1 MLRASEVRYR
11 RLFEAAQDGILILD
25 VDTGRINDVNPFL
38 VKLLGFSHGEM
49 VGKTVG
55 ELSPSKNAWSNQGM
69 LERLQRDGYV
79 RYEDLS
85 LETKDGRYIAV
96 EFVSNVYQEGDKKV
110 IQCNIRDITERKLSE
125 AVIHESEEKFRSLFN
140 GAATGIAISTPQGF
154 FLQVNAAYCRMLGY
168 TADELLQMNFAALT
182 HPDDLNLNLKM
193 RDELL
198 AGQRESF
205 VMEKRYL
212 KKSGAIVWTRH
223 SVSATHAIGGEI
235 ATLIVIAED
244 ITERKE
250 AEESRNLFR
259 TLIDRTPDAIEVID
273 PETGRFLDVNAT
285 GCERLGYSR
294 EEMLSLNLA
303 DIDIEKDYRTLWP
316 AIVEE
321 IKKNGFG
328 TVTGRHRRKDGSTFP
343 VEVNGR
349 YIDLNRGY
357 MVAVVRDVTD
367 RRRIEARFRRLV
379 ESNVQGV
386 FIWNI
391 KGKIMEA
398 NDAFLKLVHHSRE
411 DLKAGLINWRALTP
425 PEYAH
430 LDRRAL
436 EEIAVSGASAPY
448 EKEYVLQDGARMPVL
463 LGATV
468 FEDNPEEGVCF
479 VLDLTER
486 KKLEQQFLRAQRME
500 SIGTLAGGVAHDL
513 NNILAPIM
521 MSIEILKMTATDPQ
535 ARGIL
540 ETIEVTSKRGADIVR
555 QVLSFARGIEG
566 ERVEVQAKHLL
577 KDIETIVRDTFPKNI
592 RLVLTVPSDT
602 WTIVGDPTQLHQIL
616 LNLCV
621 NSRDA
626 MPGGGSLTVCVENCM
641 LDEHYA
647 AMNLQAKA
655 GHYVLISVTD
665 TGTGML
671 PEVRD
676 KIFEPFFTTKAVGR
690 GTGLGLST
698 VMAIVKS
705 HDGLINVYSELG
717 RGTTFKVYLPAIKI
731 SAEGQKRPTQP
742 LRLPRGQ
749 GETVLVVDD
758 EASILTITGQTLQ
771 AFGYRV
777 LTATNGADAV
787 AVYVKHQADIAVVL
801 TDMMMPVMD
810 GPAMIHALL
819 RINPELKIIAA
830 SGLNVNGV
838 VTKMPEVGVKQF
850 LTKPY
855 TAATLLKSIRTV
867 VDES

>member
-1 MLRASEVRYR
+1 VLRASEVRYR